1 MKIKTLNNQKLSSAY
16 ILCIVLFFAN
26 MSISYSQFVEKKA
39 DTTKKDTV
47 KTSPA
52 KPVKPIIKT
61 VIKEVS
67 EADYDI
73 PQWSFGVQ
81 LVPRF
86 GNTTLIEVA
95 PFAAKK
101 ISSKLLGGL
110 GVVYAFSQTDNGTT
124 TTSRSHYGARLFAQY
139 YPTKYLFGHAEL
151 GAMSIESGGTTTDP
165 TTGQTVT
172 VSNRNTGTDLIVG
185 GGFRFPVGK
194 KLALQV
200 MVLHDMIRQNNTS
213 LHGLTSIR
221 LGVTF

>member
-1 MKIKTLNNQKLSSAY
+1 MKIKLFTHQHLSKTCLLHA
-16 ILCIVLFFAN
+16 VLFFAS
-26 MSISYSQFVEKKA
+26 MSIGYGQFVEKKA
-39 DTTKKDTV
+39 DTTKKDTI
-47 KTSPA
+47 KTTTA
-52 KPVKPIIKT
+52 KPVKSIIKT

-67 EADYDI
+67 ESAYNI

-86 GNTTLIEVA
+86 GNTTLIEIA

-101 ISSKLLGGL
+101 LSDKLLGGL
-110 GVVYAFSQTDNGTT
+110 GIVYAFQQTDNGTT
-124 TTSRSHYGARLFAQY
+124 TTSRSHFGARLFTQY

-200 MVLHDMIRQNNTS
+200 MVLHDMIRQDNTS